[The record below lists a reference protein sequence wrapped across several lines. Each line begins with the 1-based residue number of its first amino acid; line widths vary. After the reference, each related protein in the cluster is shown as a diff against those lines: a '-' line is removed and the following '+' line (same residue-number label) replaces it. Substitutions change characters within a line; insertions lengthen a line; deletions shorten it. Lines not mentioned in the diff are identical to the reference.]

1 MSKLV
6 VAKELGC
13 FYIPQNV
20 RKESHRKSFEKSRGE
35 GRELLQ
41 TLESEFQ
48 IKELLLGSR
57 SSYQKWHPENFGIFP
72 CVFQR
77 ARIARNRQVLESL
90 MKEASKHKTENLEKK
105 IVKLCLRSSYT
116 VQNSLHFDEIF
127 EGKSIFISLIF
138 LIQES

>member
-1 MSKLV
+1 MCEKRV
-6 VAKELGC
+6 IAKVLRRVEERGE
-13 FYIPQNV
+13 
-20 RKESHRKSFEKSRGE
+20 KESC
-35 GRELLQ
+35 LQ

-90 MKEASKHKTENLEKK
+90 MKEASKHKTENLEKN
-105 IVKLCLRSSYT
+105 SSNFVYLQAT
-116 VQNSLHFDEIF
+116 QCRTHFVLTNF
-127 EGKSIFISLIF
+127 YEGKSIFISLIF

>member
-48 IKELLLGSR
+48 IKELEAEVVTKS
-57 SSYQKWHPENFGIFP
+57 GILRIWKDFS
-72 CVFQR
+72 VKRFQR
-77 ARIARNRQVLESL
+77 AL
-90 MKEASKHKTENLEKK
+90 
-105 IVKLCLRSSYT
+105 
-116 VQNSLHFDEIF
+116 
-127 EGKSIFISLIF
+127 
-138 LIQES
+138 

>member
-57 SSYQKWHPENFGIFP
+57 SSYQKWHPENLGFFHA
-72 CVFQR
+72 FFNARESR
-77 ARIARNRQVLESL
+77 ATDR
-90 MKEASKHKTENLEKK
+90 
-105 IVKLCLRSSYT
+105 Y
-116 VQNSLHFDEIF
+116 
-127 EGKSIFISLIF
+127 
-138 LIQES
+138 